1 MGLKRWQRKSL
12 RKSKKLK
19 KISNSLS
26 TMIALNISLLE
37 LMFTLELQMLA
48 ITGPISILTEDLTKQ
63 KVIQHGYKPKMTP
76 GWNSM
81 TLMSLTTNLNS
92 LMMMSAVMQ
101 RFKYL
106 VVMEVLE
113 ASTGVESMENLH
125 TCSSMREERRKIWR
139 LLFLKIKY
147 RKKRPKE

>member
-1 MGLKRWQRKSL
+1 
-12 RKSKKLK
+12 
-19 KISNSLS
+19 
-26 TMIALNISLLE
+26 MIALNISLLE
-37 LMFTLELQMLA
+37 LMFTQELQMLA
-48 ITGPISILTEDLTKQ
+48 ITGPISILTEDLMKQ
-63 KVIQHGYKPKMTP
+63 KVILHGSKPKMTP

-125 TCSSMREERRKIWR
+125 TCSSMREERRKI
-139 LLFLKIKY
+139 
-147 RKKRPKE
+147 

>member
-1 MGLKRWQRKSL
+1 
-12 RKSKKLK
+12 
-19 KISNSLS
+19 
-26 TMIALNISLLE
+26 MIALNISLLE
-37 LMFTLELQMLA
+37 LMFTLEPQMLA
-48 ITGPISILTEDLTKQ
+48 ITGPISILIEDLMKQ
-63 KVIQHGYKPKMTP
+63 KVILHGSKPKMTP

-125 TCSSMREERRKIWR
+125 TCSSMREERRRISR
-139 LLFLKIKY
+139 FLLMKIKY
-147 RKKRPKE
+147 RLKKMKAMMSNMTRRRKSITRW